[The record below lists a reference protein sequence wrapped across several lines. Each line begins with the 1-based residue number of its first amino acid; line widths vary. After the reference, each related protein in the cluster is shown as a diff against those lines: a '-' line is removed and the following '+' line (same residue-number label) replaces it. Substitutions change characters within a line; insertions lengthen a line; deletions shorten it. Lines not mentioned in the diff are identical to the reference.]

1 MEFNVNY
8 SYSHTTR
15 IMRLKFKAKFSKPYT
30 RSHKQ
35 SPYYKSSFFL
45 KLCHILKKY
54 RLKYDEKSNTITNL
68 ETMEPFLIFSFDE
81 SSQQF
86 VANNIRVWSL
96 TKPQMV
102 KNTGKQKVNVA
113 GSYSLT
119 RNGNDDL
126 VFLENSK
133 KETIVKALKSLKKKN
148 KKGTI
153 LLLIDNYSS
162 HISNLV
168 KEASKELNI
177 ELCYLPPYSPQLQP
191 EEKVW
196 HELKRKLS
204 AFKIDSLKN
213 YKKLKDKELEK
224 ILAEFTEKSF
234 YDIVPSKKKWNKVL
248 NNYIK
253 PIIKLFNP
261 NDNLDWEVQKIY

>member
-1 MEFNVNY
+1 
-8 SYSHTTR
+8 
-15 IMRLKFKAKFSKPYT
+15 MRLKFKAKFSKPYT
-30 RSHKQ
+30 RSYKQ
-35 SPYYKSSFFL
+35 SPYYKSSFYL
-45 KLCHILKKY
+45 KLYHTLKKY
-54 RLKYDEKSNTITNL
+54 RLKYDEKHNNIINL
-68 ETMEPFLIFSFDE
+68 KTMEPFLIFSFDE

-86 VANNIRVWSL
+86 ISNNIRVWSL
-96 TKPQMV
+96 TKPQMI
-102 KNTGKQKVNVA
+102 KDTGKHKVNVA

-119 RNGNDDL
+119 TDGNDDL

-148 KKGTI
+148 KKGII
-153 LLLIDNYSS
+153 LLLIDNFSS

-168 KEASKELNI
+168 KDCAKELNMK
-177 ELCYLPPYSPQLQP
+177 LCFLPTYSPQLQP

-204 AFKIDSLKN
+204 AFKVDHLKN
-213 YKKLKDKELEK
+213 YKNLKNKDLEK
-224 ILAEFTEKSF
+224 ILKEFTEKSF
-234 YDIVPSKKKWNKVL
+234 YEIVPSKNKWNKVL

-261 NDNLDWEVQKIY
+261 NDNSNWEVQKIY